1 MSVSELLQEQCH
13 SDLQISP
20 YFMCHAGR
28 PGALLFLYGKTCG
41 SNMKFSYKVQKDGP
55 CDETVLMIDVNG
67 FSCREDPISE
77 NVDDLSRE
85 LFLAEIRECIDRG
98 KNCLS
103 KTYKKLHKTNKVYIR

>member
-1 MSVSELLQEQCH
+1 MKKRARGRRKGGMSVSELLQEQCH

-55 CDETVLMIDVNG
+55 CDETVLMIDVDG
-67 FSCREDPISE
+67 CSCRELIGEVEDA
-77 NVDDLSRE
+77 LSRE
-85 LFLAEIRECIDRG
+85 LFLAEIRECIDKG
-98 KNCLS
+98 AYCK
-103 KTYKKLHKTNKVYIR
+103 